1 MGAVGARM
9 TMEQRLRRVGFRPEH
24 ARRLLELQPLMHPLA
39 HEMALAFYDHLGQ
52 DPETRRILW
61 DEPGRVERLYGS
73 FEGWYRELFDG
84 VYDDG
89 YARRRWRVGVV
100 HARYGVPLST
110 LIPAIGQ
117 VYSLALEH
125 MLAVLRPVELPSA
138 LEALGKVLTLDTT
151 LMAESYEEATAAGH
165 EEGARSTQLGAERLM
180 AAWRSGTG
188 GRAAR

>member
-1 MGAVGARM
+1 MGAVGERM
-9 TMEQRLRRVGFRPEH
+9 TMEQRLRRVGFRAEH
-24 ARRLLELQPLMHPLA
+24 ARRLIELRPLMHPLA

-84 VYDDG
+84 AYDDD

-125 MLAVLRPVELPSA
+125 LLAVLRPVELPGA

-151 LMAESYEEATAAGH
+151 LMAESYEQATAAAH
-165 EEGARSTQLGAERLM
+165 EAGAQMTRRGAERLLEE
-180 AAWRSGTG
+180 WRSGS
-188 GRAAR
+188 GRPAG